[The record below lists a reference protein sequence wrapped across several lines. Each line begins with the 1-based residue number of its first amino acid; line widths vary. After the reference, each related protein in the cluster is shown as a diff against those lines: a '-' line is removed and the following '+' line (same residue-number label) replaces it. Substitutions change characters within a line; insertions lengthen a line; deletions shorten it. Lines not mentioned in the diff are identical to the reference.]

1 MAIMKTLTIFTR
13 GRALD
18 VEDDRYED
26 DQSSVGLHGNGT
38 NMITNIAMM
47 KNGDGHHQRV
57 LWQL

>member
-38 NMITNIAMM
+38 NMITNITT
-47 KNGDGHHQRV
+47 KNGDGLHQKV

>member
-1 MAIMKTLTIFTR
+1 MAIRKILTIFTR

-26 DQSSVGLHGNGT
+26 DESSVGLHGNGA
-38 NMITNIAMM
+38 NMITNITT
-47 KNGDGHHQRV
+47 KNGDGLHQKV

>member
-1 MAIMKTLTIFTR
+1 MAIRKILTIFTR

-26 DQSSVGLHGNGT
+26 DESSVGLHGNGT
-38 NMITNIAMM
+38 NMITNITT
-47 KNGDGHHQRV
+47 KNGDGLHQKV

>member
-1 MAIMKTLTIFTR
+1 MAIRKILTIFTR

-26 DQSSVGLHGNGT
+26 DESSVGLHGNGT
-38 NMITNIAMM
+38 NMITNIKT
-47 KNGDGHHQRV
+47 KNGDGLHQKV